1 MAVSMS
7 PVSGQKETSLRSA
20 ALLGKSS
27 PSFSN
32 MSEIKNFTVP
42 CLDLDSFL
50 SVKVRIRQ
58 EGLLDSSLKTNLEF
72 AVQTLEAFPAP
83 KRRDVSLTVEGER
96 QLVRFTAGT
105 PVLLYNV
112 RLGPKGPELHQ
123 KVPVGARLT
132 PSCVNECHFAG
143 HQCQDELESC
153 MEQAKRVLNQ
163 EAQNNPSGLSEL
175 ELRITC
181 GELRLAYVTQQPQRS
196 LVVQPRRRTYLGKT
210 LNLEK
215 ILELKTRLERSGV
228 MGKGLLACFQ
238 HLLLQYGQFQDENS
252 RLVLQGDGEMVEL
265 VCGRPDYHS
274 TQYYIF
280 TDGQNQAHSHR
291 VQDIDVWEYD

>member
-7 PVSGQKETSLRSA
+7 PVSGQKETGLRSA

-27 PSFSN
+27 PSFTA
-32 MSEIKNFTVP
+32 MSEIKNYTVP

-50 SVKVRIRQ
+50 SAKVKIRQ
-58 EGLLDSSLKTNLEF
+58 DGLLDSNLKTNLDF
-72 AVQTLEAFPAP
+72 AVQTLEGFPAS

-105 PVLLYNV
+105 PVLLYSV
-112 RLGPKGPELHQ
+112 RLGPKGPEMHQ
-123 KVPVGARLT
+123 KVPVGARLDPT
-132 PSCVNECHFAG
+132 CLKEWHFAG
-143 HQCQDELESC
+143 HLCQDELESC
-153 MEQAKRVLNQ
+153 MEQARRVLNH
-163 EAQNNPSGLSEL
+163 EAQKNPSGLSEL

-181 GELRLAYVTQQPQRS
+181 GELRLTYVTQQPQRS
-196 LVVQPRRRTYLGKT
+196 LVVQPRRRTYLGKS
-210 LNLEK
+210 LNLERV
-215 ILELKTRLERSGV
+215 LELKTSLERSGV

-238 HLLLQYGQFQDENS
+238 HLLLHYGQFQEENS
-252 RLVLQGDGEMVEL
+252 RLVLQSDGEMVEL

-291 VQDIDVWEYD
+291 VQDIDLWEYD